1 MLWLNIGERVTREKP
16 LLHNSYKLSNGSEIK
31 RFRDRMHFVEIYEL
45 TDGNFLLLFLRL
57 KKTDLI
63 GDQSN
68 INLVFEQVRNQEY
81 VGITRKSFSTDTVR
95 NILEELTVRRGLNAV
110 GGMEA
115 LKSALINDV
124 ILPLKNKEEYK
135 KFKLGL
141 PNGILLFGPP
151 GCGKTFIVKKLTDEI
166 NYNYVELKHSDVAS
180 SYIHGTVG
188 IIGDVFSL
196 ARKRAPSIVFIDEIE
211 GLTPKR
217 EGLSDSSDYKREE
230 VNEFLL

>member
-110 GGMEA
+110 GG
-115 LKSALINDV
+115 
-124 ILPLKNKEEYK
+124 
-135 KFKLGL
+135 
-141 PNGILLFGPP
+141 
-151 GCGKTFIVKKLTDEI
+151 
-166 NYNYVELKHSDVAS
+166 
-180 SYIHGTVG
+180 
-188 IIGDVFSL
+188 
-196 ARKRAPSIVFIDEIE
+196 
-211 GLTPKR
+211 
-217 EGLSDSSDYKREE
+217 
-230 VNEFLL
+230 